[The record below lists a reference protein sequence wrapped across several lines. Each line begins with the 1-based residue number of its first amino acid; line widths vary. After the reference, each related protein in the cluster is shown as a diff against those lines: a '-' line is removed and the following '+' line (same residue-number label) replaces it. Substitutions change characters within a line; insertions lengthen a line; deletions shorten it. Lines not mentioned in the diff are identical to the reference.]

1 MWTDAGAKEANL
13 APILL
18 DTLTGSLGG
27 GIGPNELVQYL
38 YGLGG
43 TSAFSE
49 RFTDEL
55 ALAAGPVHLPIT
67 KDRALFD
74 EVAALGKELL
84 AWHTWGER
92 YADAPLSLG
101 EAAEVTTI
109 TGRPEGFSYD
119 AKTQTLTV
127 GTGKIAP
134 VSPEVWDFEVSGFK
148 PLQKWLG
155 YRKAKRAGRTSS
167 PLDAITYD
175 EWTFTDELLLVVN
188 ILQHTVDLTPRAA
201 ALLARVLLSEIF
213 TAEELG

>member
-1 MWTDAGAKEANL
+1 M
-13 APILL
+13 
-18 DTLTGSLGG
+18 
-27 GIGPNELVQYL
+27 QYL
-38 YGLGG
+38 YGIGG

-49 RFTDEL
+49 CFTDEL

-74 EVAALGKELL
+74 EVAALGEELL
-84 AWHTWGER
+84 AWHIWGER
-92 YADAPLSLG
+92 YTDALLPLG
-101 EAAEVTTI
+101 EAAEVAKI
-109 TGRPEGFSYD
+109 TGRPETFGYD

-127 GTGKIAP
+127 GTGKITP
-134 VSPEVWDFEVSGFK
+134 VSPEVWDFEVSGLK

-155 YRKAKRAGRTSS
+155 YRKAQRAGRTSS

-175 EWTFTDELLLVVN
+175 EWSFTDELLLVIN

-201 ALLARVLLSEIF
+201 ALLDRVLVGEIF